1 MSISLSSKRLS
12 SETAYEFEYMIQ
24 SWLGVLNVFILGAYF
39 FWMTYRLRKL
49 EIECELEKS
58 VSDFSIMI
66 EYLPS
71 NIGQERLQEILNEY
85 YEEKFKDVPSNKK
98 RPFEIVT
105 FNVAEPFYMNSK
117 TLKDKVL
124 KSYQELYEDKLDM
137 FRDWIKERIN
147 NREEQFR
154 VPKEKRN

>member
-1 MSISLSSKRLS
+1 M
-12 SETAYEFEYMIQ
+12 
-24 SWLGVLNVFILGAYF
+24 
-39 FWMTYRLRKL
+39 
-49 EIECELEKS
+49 
-58 VSDFSIMI
+58 
-66 EYLPS
+66 
-71 NIGQERLQEILNEY
+71 
-85 YEEKFKDVPSNKK
+85 
-98 RPFEIVT
+98 T